1 MFIRTVDDGLER
13 YLRAKLPL
21 PPDRGDIAF
30 ESPTNNWSAQLSRL
44 TINLFLYEVRRSS
57 HPSRSAT
64 QRAVD
69 GVSKAQRKPPQPM
82 IELGYLVTAW
92 AGSAQDEHQLLGDV
106 LSRFAAINTI
116 PEEYL
121 PGELSSSVYLTV
133 GEDERNRPREI
144 WTATGGSLKASFT
157 LEATVAADTFDWL
170 AEAPLI
176 NRVEGLAAPRP
187 R

>member
-1 MFIRTVDDGLER
+1 
-13 YLRAKLPL
+13 
-21 PPDRGDIAF
+21 
-30 ESPTNNWSAQLSRL
+30 
-44 TINLFLYEVRRSS
+44 
-57 HPSRSAT
+57 
-64 QRAVD
+64 
-69 GVSKAQRKPPQPM
+69 M